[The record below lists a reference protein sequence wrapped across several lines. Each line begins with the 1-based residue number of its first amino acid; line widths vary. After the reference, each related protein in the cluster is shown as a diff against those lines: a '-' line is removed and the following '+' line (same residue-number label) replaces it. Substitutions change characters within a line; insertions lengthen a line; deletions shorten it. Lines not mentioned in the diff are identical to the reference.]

1 MKKLVVLTFSLSML
15 LLMGCTKQETKEN
28 MHNIGQGFKN
38 AWGETKKSVHEGTK
52 EFKDST
58 SGDTSK

>member
-1 MKKLVVLTFSLSML
+1 MRKLVVLTFSLSML

-28 MHNIGQGFKN
+28 LHNVGQGFKN
-38 AWGETKKSVHEGTK
+38 AWGETKKSFSEGTE

-58 SGDTSK
+58 NGSSK